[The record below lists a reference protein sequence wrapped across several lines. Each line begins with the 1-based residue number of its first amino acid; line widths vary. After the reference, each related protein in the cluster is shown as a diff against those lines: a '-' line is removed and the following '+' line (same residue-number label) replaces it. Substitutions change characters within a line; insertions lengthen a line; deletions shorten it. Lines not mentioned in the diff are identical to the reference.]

1 MISFTPTYSTFPPT
15 HSHTHPSPSPIS
27 SFTPNNKKP
36 CITMFYLSFC
46 KRNVLRAGSRDVNHP
61 PSMILPEK
69 AHRKQGSEEGRDTWK
84 PTPVSPF
91 SRFKLAHGLA
101 TELTAVRG
109 PIVLSFPIWV
119 VRFLLGLADLVQVPL
134 EFITWKQKYPAV
146 SKWRLWR
153 TMTKKKK
160 KEKKTRRK
168 LYGWSVSE
176 VGVCFKWKYDGSV
189 KLNANVLKCF
199 NEPFSSVFLFFFYSF
214 LRVSQF
220 FFFPA
225 RGETRYLTKREW

>member
-1 MISFTPTYSTFPPT
+1 MFCAQEVAMSIIHHRWFFQRRRTG
-15 HSHTHPSPSPIS
+15 
-27 SFTPNNKKP
+27 NKEA
-36 CITMFYLSFC
+36 
-46 KRNVLRAGSRDVNHP
+46 RG
-61 PSMILPEK
+61 
-69 AHRKQGSEEGRDTWK
+69 GRDTWK

-119 VRFLLGLADLVQVPL
+119 ARFLLGLADLVQVPL

-199 NEPFSSVFLFFFYSF
+199 NEPFSSVFLFFFFTRFWEFRNFFSSPPGER
-214 LRVSQF
+214 RVIWRNGNDKDEGEGEYF
-220 FFFPA
+220 FFFFWLHA
-225 RGETRYLTKREW
+225 RDRCESRTWWNVKR